1 MMIVFA
7 PNHFGNGRSH
17 RIHSYEFIRSMT
29 HHGTY
34 SSPRARALALG
45 YH

>member
-17 RIHSYEFIRSMT
+17 RIHEFIRSMT
-29 HHGTY
+29 HHGT
-34 SSPRARALALG
+34 AA
-45 YH
+45 HEH

>member
-17 RIHSYEFIRSMT
+17 RIHEFIRQNQKNQDREEQT
-29 HHGTY
+29 
-34 SSPRARALALG
+34 RQ
-45 YH
+45 

>member
-17 RIHSYEFIRSMT
+17 RIHSLNDPPW
-29 HHGTY
+29 Y
-34 SSPRARALALG
+34 SSPRALALALALG